1 VGPEGGLFAPPT
13 TGVALIVRKG
23 PKKNIFG
30 RLSGFWSE
38 ERNLTVFLGVLILN
52 FFILPSLGSLLGES
66 SAINFVANLVYSLLL
81 LTGVVALT
89 RHKLIQAIFAVIVIL
104 VVLVRWGR
112 LVFGGIWPGGWDIFL
127 SFVAS
132 LAFTFVVLAH
142 VYKKGPVTSH
152 RIQGAIA
159 AYLLL
164 AMAFSLAYFL
174 IEFMIPGS
182 FQHQSQA
189 MLLDDQSWKIFYY
202 FSITTLTTLGYG
214 DITPIQTV
222 AQNLTMVEA
231 LIGQLYPAIL
241 LARLVSL
248 HIETGHSK
256 NKTNK
261 RCRLVEA

>member
-1 VGPEGGLFAPPT
+1 MF
-13 TGVALIVRKG
+13 R
-23 PKKNIFG
+23 

-38 ERNLTVFLGVLILN
+38 ERNLTVFLGIIILY

-66 SAINFVANLVYSLLL
+66 PAINIMANLVYSLLL

-89 RHKLIQAIFAVIVIL
+89 RHKLIQAIFAVIVVL

-112 LVFGGIWPGGWDIFL
+112 LVFGATWLGGWDIFL
-127 SFVAS
+127 SFVSS
-132 LAFTFVVLAH
+132 LAFTYVVLAH
-142 VYKKGPVTSH
+142 VFKEGRVTSH

-174 IEFMIPGS
+174 VEFMMPGS
-182 FQHQSQA
+182 FQHQHRP

-214 DITPIQTV
+214 DITPIQPITR
-222 AQNLTMVEA
+222 NLAMAEA

-248 HIETGHSK
+248 HTQTRQSK
-256 NKTNK
+256 K
-261 RCRLVEA
+261 